1 MNSLLFSNIIRFIAL
16 VLLQVLICN
25 QMNFLGSINPYI
37 YILFI
42 LIYPVKNNSLSF
54 IFTSF
59 VLGILIDIFM
69 DTGGAHAAASVT
81 IAYMRPVF
89 LKFSFGAAYEYQAI
103 KFNDADLLTRVIY
116 FTLLILIHHF
126 VLFILIIFDNSKAGM
141 VVSNAL
147 STGLFTLFLA
157 LTLTTLFSRKEK

>member
-42 LIYPVKNNSLSF
+42 LIYPVKNNRLSF

-103 KFNDADLLTRVIY
+103 KFNDADLLPRVIY

-126 VLFILIIFDNSKAGM
+126 ILFILIIFDNSKAGM

>member
-103 KFNDADLLTRVIY
+103 KFNDADLLPRVIY

>member
-54 IFTSF
+54 IFISF
-59 VLGILIDIFM
+59 VLGILIDVFM

-81 IAYMRPVF
+81 VAYMRPVF

-103 KFNDADLLTRVIY
+103 KFNEADLLTRFIY

-126 VLFILIIFDNSKAGM
+126 ILFILIIFDNSKAGM

>member
-25 QMNFLGSINPYI
+25 QMNFLGSISPYI
-37 YILFI
+37 YVLFI
-42 LIYPVKNNSLSF
+42 LIYPVKNNRLSF
-54 IFTSF
+54 IFISF

-103 KFNDADLLTRVIY
+103 KFNDADLLPRVIY

-126 VLFILIIFDNSKAGM
+126 ILFILIIFDNSKAGM

>member
-25 QMNFLGSINPYI
+25 QMNFLGSISPYI
-37 YILFI
+37 YVLFI
-42 LIYPVKNNSLSF
+42 LIYPVKNNRLSF
-54 IFTSF
+54 IFISF
-59 VLGILIDIFM
+59 ILGILIDIFM

-103 KFNDADLLTRVIY
+103 KFNDADLLPRVIY

-126 VLFILIIFDNSKAGM
+126 ILFILIIFDNSKAGM

>member
-103 KFNDADLLTRVIY
+103 KFNDADLLPRVIY

-126 VLFILIIFDNSKAGM
+126 ILFILIIFDNSKAGM

>member
-25 QMNFLGSINPYI
+25 QMNFLGSISPYI
-37 YILFI
+37 YVLFI
-42 LIYPVKNNSLSF
+42 LIYPVKNNRLSF
-54 IFTSF
+54 IFISF

-103 KFNDADLLTRVIY
+103 KFNDADLLPRVIY
-116 FTLLILIHHF
+116 FTLMILIHHF
-126 VLFILIIFDNSKAGM
+126 ILFILIIFDNSKAGM

>member
-54 IFTSF
+54 LFTSF

>member
-25 QMNFLGSINPYI
+25 QMNFIGSISPYI
-37 YILFI
+37 YVLFI
-42 LIYPVKNNSLSF
+42 LIYPVKNNRLSF
-54 IFTSF
+54 ILISF

-103 KFNDADLLTRVIY
+103 KFNDADLLPRVIY

-126 VLFILIIFDNSKAGM
+126 ILFILIIFDNSKAGM